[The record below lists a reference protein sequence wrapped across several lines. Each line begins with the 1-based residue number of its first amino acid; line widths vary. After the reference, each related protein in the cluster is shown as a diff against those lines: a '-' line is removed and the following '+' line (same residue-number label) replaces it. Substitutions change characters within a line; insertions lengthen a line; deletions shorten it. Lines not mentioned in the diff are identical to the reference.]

1 MEARVVL
8 QGSDEL
14 VEQIARRTAELL
26 REDRRDERP
35 AGWLNAEQAAD
46 YLACPQSRIY
56 DLVQLGRLRR
66 KLDGRRLL
74 FRPEWLDAALKD
86 PK

>member
-1 MEARVVL
+1 MSATLNVTFP
-8 QGSDEL
+8 DEL
-14 VEQIARRTAELL
+14 VEQIARRTAGLL
-26 REDRRDERP
+26 AERETERA

-56 DLVQLGRLRR
+56 DLVQIGRLRR

-74 FRPEWLDAALKD
+74 FRAEWLDAVLRD
-86 PK
+86 PE

>member
-1 MEARVVL
+1 MSANLEVAFP
-8 QGSDEL
+8 DEL
-14 VEQIARRTAELL
+14 VEQIARRTVDLLAE
-26 REDRRDERP
+26 REPERA

-86 PK
+86 PE